1 MKESEYLNRTCDK
14 KNRDRSAGVAYSNKQ
29 ALMAITAVIVMAIS
43 VAFAGCSAQ
52 EDEYDGADITRIK
65 NGYGTIFVSGRTIEH
80 VADTSTSTVVKWSN
94 EPVARASKGFK
105 MDETDGIVYKTAD
118 MTDGRDKG
126 KPLQLKMNI
135 KKDAKAMSPQ
145 PVILFVP
152 GGGFI
157 TCEIDRK
164 YKNVHRYLV
173 ENGYAV
179 AVMKYRV
186 IGQGTYVDAI
196 QDVRDAI
203 DWLGEHGDKYGLSTV
218 GGVYLVGN
226 SGGGY
231 LASMAAC
238 QDPSDIR
245 CVVNFYGLSALADN
259 KSDYEE
265 AAIKAH
271 HTPQSSDSQFTY
283 GVYSDKALGE
293 DPETDKLADPVTYV
307 DGDEP
312 PFIHFHG
319 DADLW
324 VSPSQSLHLH
334 EALLAR
340 NEVSKRYV
348 AKGEGHG
355 GKGFRTKRAL
365 DAALSFMKQY

>member
-1 MKESEYLNRTCDK
+1 MELKGSEHLNRVCNK
-14 KNRDRSAGVAYSNKQ
+14 KYISRVALT
-29 ALMAITAVIVMAIS
+29 ALTAVIVMGVS

-65 NGYGTIFVSGRTIEH
+65 NGYGTIFVSGRIIEH

-203 DWLGEHGDKYGLSTV
+203 DWLKEHGDKYGLSTV
-218 GGVYLVGN
+218 GGIYLVGN

-293 DPETDKLADPVTYV
+293 DPERDRLADPVTYV

-319 DADLW
+319 DEDLL
-324 VSPSQSLHLH
+324 VSPSQSLHIH
-334 EALLAR
+334 EALTKQGIP
-340 NEVSKRYV
+340 STRYV
-348 AKGEGHG
+348 LKGEGHG
-355 GKGFRTKRAL
+355 TKGFRTKESLDIAL
-365 DAALSFMKQY
+365 EFMKKY